1 MPVTTLRAVTQR
13 PAGELLVAIT
23 VVEWFI
29 GRIDDWRRYGKQ
41 LSTTHQLLGTVAI
54 RQLDGLNIADAMGL
68 HFKRLFSFV
77 FHATAA
83 RSQRVRGY

>member
-13 PAGELLVAIT
+13 PAGELLVVIA

-29 GRIDDWRRYGKQ
+29 VKIDDWRRYGKQ

-54 RQLDGLNIADAMGL
+54 RQ
-68 HFKRLFSFV
+68 
-77 FHATAA
+77 
-83 RSQRVRGY
+83 